1 LPRSFPEHFRQFLRS
16 PGDFERLIGLD
27 GTVCRIRL
35 RRIPGLGLAR
45 GRLRTREHRAN
56 SASTEAKNGR
66 SPLSSGTF
74 EGGVISRVAADM
86 TRTASAALSMRAFLV
101 IFPET
106 KNCIS
111 AKGAFQRRLTVDPS
125 ELLDPPVAPG
135 PPRNLHAAGIV
146 SWPAGS
152 PDQE

>member
-1 LPRSFPEHFRQFLRS
+1 MSLGFPPFFAI
-16 PGDFERLIGLD
+16 PIDFERLVGLD

-35 RRIPGLGLAR
+35 RSNLRLSLAHV
-45 GRLRTREHRAN
+45 RLRAREH
-56 SASTEAKNGR
+56 
-66 SPLSSGTF
+66 
-74 EGGVISRVAADM
+74 
-86 TRTASAALSMRAFLV
+86 
-101 IFPET
+101 FPET

-111 AKGAFQRRLTVDPS
+111 ANGALGRRLTVDPS